1 MEDKDSMKTEL
12 MILCTAVY
20 NPNFNDSRTDSS
32 DYFDYLDYLQK
43 FIESDGRVV
52 CLAQIEPS
60 PDGQLR
66 HPENIRQAK
75 H

>member
-1 MEDKDSMKTEL
+1 METEI
-12 MILCTAVY
+12 MILCTAAY
-20 NPNFNDSRTDSS
+20 TPTFNDGRTDSS
-32 DYFDYLDYLQK
+32 DYFDYEDYLQK
-43 FIESDGRVV
+43 SIEGDGRVV

-66 HPENIRQAK
+66 HPEDIRQAK